1 MILVT
6 GASGN
11 VGGEV
16 LRQLVAAKQP
26 VRAMYRSQAEA
37 AKAPKG
43 VATAVADF
51 ADPASLER
59 ALEGIEK
66 VYLVCA
72 PVPELVKLETNA
84 IEASKKKKIRHLV
97 LNSAMGAGTFDAS
110 FPRWHRQVEQTL
122 EKSGLAYSI
131 VRPNSF
137 MQNIVN
143 FYAPTI
149 RSEGRFYAAM
159 KSARNSFIDVRDI
172 AAVIVKL
179 LTTPGH
185 EGKAYELN
193 GPEAVSYSELAA
205 RISKIAGRPVQY
217 VDLPPEELGKS
228 MLSTGMPQWMV
239 DALLELQRF
248 YTEGRGGEV
257 DDVVKKMIGREPIH
271 LDQFLRENVEAFRE
285 AKSA

>member
-1 MILVT
+1 
-6 GASGN
+6 
-11 VGGEV
+11 V
-16 LRQLVAAKQP
+16 LRQLIAAKQP

-43 VATAVADF
+43 VETAVADF
-51 ADPASLER
+51 ADLASLDK

-72 PVPELVKLETNA
+72 PIPELVKLESNA
-84 IEASKKKKIRHLV
+84 IEASKKKKIKYLV
-97 LNSAMGAGTFDAS
+97 LNSALGAGTFNAS

-122 EKSGLAYSI
+122 EKSGIAYSI

-149 RSEGRFYAAM
+149 RSEGRFYAAIQD
-159 KSARNSFIDVRDI
+159 ARNSFIDVRDI

-185 EGKAYELN
+185 ESKTYELN
-193 GPEAVSYSELAA
+193 GPEAVTYSELAA
-205 RISKIAGRPVQY
+205 RISKISGRPVQY
-217 VDLPPEELGKS
+217 VDLPPAELGKG
-228 MLSTGMPQWMV
+228 MLASGMPQWMV

-257 DDVVKKMIGREPIH
+257 DEVVKKTIGREPIH

>member
-16 LRQLVAAKQP
+16 LRQLIAARQP
-26 VRAMYRSQAEA
+26 VRAMYRSQEEAE
-37 AKAPKG
+37 KAPKG
-43 VATAVADF
+43 VETVIADF
-51 ADPASLER
+51 ADKASLER

-72 PVPELVKLETNA
+72 PIPDLVKLEANA
-84 IEASKKKKIRHLV
+84 IEASKKKKIKHLV
-97 LNSAMGAGTFDAS
+97 LNSALGAGTFDAS
-110 FPRWHRQVEQTL
+110 FPRWHRQSEQTL
-122 EKSGLAYSI
+122 EKSGIPFSI

-137 MQNIVN
+137 MQNITN

-149 RSEGRFYAAM
+149 RSEGRFYASM
-159 KSARNSFIDVRDI
+159 QNARNSFIDVRDI
-172 AAVIVKL
+172 AAVIVRL

-185 EGKAYELN
+185 EGKIYELN

-205 RISKIAGRPVQY
+205 RISKASGRPVQY
-217 VDLPPEELGKS
+217 VDLPLAELGKG
-228 MLSTGMPQWMV
+228 MLATGMPQWMV
-239 DALLELQRF
+239 DALLDLQR
-248 YTEGRGGEV
+248 YYNEGGGGDV
-257 DDVVKKMIGREPIH
+257 DDTVKKTIGREPIH
-271 LDQFLRENVEAFRE
+271 LDQFLRDNVEAFRE